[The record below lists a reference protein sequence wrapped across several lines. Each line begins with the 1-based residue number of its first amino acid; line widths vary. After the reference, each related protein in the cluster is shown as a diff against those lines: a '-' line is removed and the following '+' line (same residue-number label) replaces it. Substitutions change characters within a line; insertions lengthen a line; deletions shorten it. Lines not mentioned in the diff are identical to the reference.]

1 MPTRSIRKIYFGKE
15 EQSIIVIF
23 VVICG
28 RVMNRDQRDSVF
40 VGTKA
45 VPRVTV
51 VMAVCNVAQFVRE
64 AVASVLAQTYRDFE
78 LIVVDDSSSDDSL
91 SILQS
96 FDDARIRIIRHQ
108 TNEGAAVSRNDALT
122 AARGEFVAIMD
133 ADDVCVPTRL
143 ERQVAFLDANPR
155 VGLVGCGVYDNI
167 DVESAVLHT
176 SYLPEHNEAIQ
187 RNLMERWCFLHSSI
201 MFRRTHYEAVGGYVS
216 AFEPAEDHDF
226 VLRILEHCEAH
237 NLWERLV
244 SYRLNPKGLSV
255 MRRQSVKEVRFAA
268 IRLAQRRR
276 AGQPEDRE
284 GEISRI
290 RELRRTR
297 GPQRGFVGV
306 IQTVRD
312 SFCAANR
319 YYGFGCLELCAGHL
333 KTARRCFIHSVRT
346 NGLFVKSWIGLGLS
360 LMPSVANRL
369 KVVFRSSMQQHNG
382 VKLVASPVTGTRAVV
397 ERTLTS

>member
-1 MPTRSIRKIYFGKE
+1 MPIWRAKKKQKMMPS
-15 EQSIIVIF
+15 VIGAGYIGHPSF
-23 VVICG
+23 VNSSL
-28 RVMNRDQRDSVF
+28 RQLSF
-40 VGTKA
+40 KHQT

-51 VMAVCNVAQFVRE
+51 VMAMCNAVQFVRE

-108 TNEGAAVSRNDALT
+108 TNGGAALSRNDALA
-122 AARGEFVAIMD
+122 AARGELVAIMD

-167 DVESAVLHT
+167 DAESAVLHT
-176 SYLPEHNEAIQ
+176 SCLPEHNEAIQ

-201 MFRRTHYEAVGGYVS
+201 MFRRTLYETVGGYVS
-216 AFEPAEDHDF
+216 AFEPAEDHDL

-237 NLWERLV
+237 NMYERLV

-255 MRRQSVKEVRFAA
+255 MGRQYINQVRSAA

-290 RELRRTR
+290 RELKRTCS
-297 GPQRGFVGV
+297 PQRGLVGV
-306 IQTVRD
+306 MQMLRD

-333 KTARRCFIHSVRT
+333 KTARRCFMHSVRT
-346 NGLFVKSWIGLGLS
+346 NVFFVKSWIGIGLS
-360 LMPSVANRL
+360 VMPFVADRL

-382 VKLVASPVTGTRAVV
+382 LKVVASPVAGTHSVV
-397 ERTLTS
+397 EKTLIS

>member
-1 MPTRSIRKIYFGKE
+1 MAPLPNYVLTTPARNE
-15 EQSIIVIF
+15 
-23 VVICG
+23 
-28 RVMNRDQRDSVF
+28 
-40 VGTKA
+40 

-51 VMAVCNVAQFVRE
+51 VMAMYNAAQFLRE

-78 LIVVDDSSSDDSL
+78 LIVVDDSSSDDSI

-96 FDDARIRIIRHQ
+96 FDDPRIRSIRHQ
-108 TNEGAAVSRNDALT
+108 TNGGAASSRNDALA
-122 AARGEFVAIMD
+122 AARGELVAVMD

-167 DVESAVLHT
+167 DAESAVLHT
-176 SYLPEHNEAIQ
+176 SYLPERNEAIQ
-187 RNLMERWCFLHSSI
+187 RDLMERWCFLHSSI
-201 MFRRTHYEAVGGYVS
+201 MFRRTLYETVGGYVGE
-216 AFEPAEDHDF
+216 FEPAEDHDF

-237 NLWERLV
+237 NLYERLV

-255 MRRQSVKEVRFAA
+255 MGHQYINQVRSAA

-290 RELRRTR
+290 RELKRTR
-297 GPQRGFVGV
+297 SPQRGLVGV
-306 IQTVRD
+306 MQAVRD
-312 SFCAANR
+312 SFCAASR

-333 KTARRCFIHSVRT
+333 KTARRCFVYSVQT
-346 NGLFVKSWIGLGLS
+346 NGLFVKSWIGIGLS
-360 LMPSVANRL
+360 LMPLVADQL

-382 VKLVASPVTGTRAVV
+382 VKLVASPATRTQAVV
-397 ERTLTS
+397 ERTLIS